1 MSSNNDTPNIITS
14 LPSGH
19 LMGRAKAL
27 ASIAVGAGLRSEE
40 EGQQWALN
48 VVASHPDEGQMHVDN
63 MIAFLRLKGV
73 GE

>member
-1 MSSNNDTPNIITS
+1 MSNSNSTPNIITE

-27 ASIAVGAGLRSEE
+27 ASIAVRAGLRSQE

-48 VVASHPDEGQMHVDN
+48 VVASHPDEGQMQIDN
-63 MIAFLRLKGV
+63 MIAYLRLSGV